1 MAWSDFTWFGG
12 AFVDALGPAGL
23 DLTSETAVKAL
34 LTDATYT
41 PNQDTHTH
49 LDDVTG
55 ELTDPSYGRVTVTG
69 TTVGYDSGS
78 NRITFTADPF
88 AFTELD
94 DTFRHLV
101 LFYDTGTAGTSTLI
115 GFSSSDSDVTASA
128 NDVTVTPNVSG
139 LLYVDVT

>member
-1 MAWSDFTWFGG
+1 MAWSNFTWFGG
-12 AFVDALGPAGL
+12 AFVDAFGPAGL

-55 ELTDPSYGRVTVTG
+55 ELVDASYGRVTLAN

-78 NRITFTADPF
+78 NTITFDADPF

-101 LFYDTGTAGTSTLI
+101 LFFDTGTAGTSTLI
-115 GFSSSDSDVTASA
+115 GYSSSDADVTASG
-128 NDVTVTPNVSG
+128 NDVTVTPDAAG
-139 LLYVDVT
+139 ILYVTVS